1 MPGSNSVGSSD
12 YWVHD
17 LDPFILRFN
26 EDFGLRW
33 YGLSY
38 VLGFAAAY
46 FLLRLYFRY
55 NRSLW
60 NAEQA
65 INAIYVIA
73 LGVIVGGRVGYVL
86 LYDLAHF
93 FRSPL
98 TLFKVWEGGMAS
110 HGGLVG
116 LALALL
122 WYARKTEV
130 PFLKA
135 SDIAVTLGPP
145 GLFFGRIANFINGE
159 LWGKVT
165 DVSWAVIFPAS
176 ARPGTPIEF
185 ISPRHPSQLY
195 EAALEGL
202 VLLLYTQVRFWTG
215 KRHHTPPGQLCGE
228 FLLLY
233 AIVRIIG
240 EQFREPDAGLILG
253 LSRGVFYSLFIA
265 LAGIVFIIVARRTL
279 NIHRGDAESA
289 KTE

>member
-1 MPGSNSVGSSD
+1 M
-12 YWVHD
+12 
-17 LDPFILRFN
+17 
-26 EDFGLRW
+26 RW

-38 VLGFAAAY
+38 VLGFAVAY
-46 FLLRLYFRY
+46 FFLRLYYRY

-93 FRSPL
+93 IRNPL

-185 ISPRHPSQLY
+185 ISQRHPSQLY

-215 KRHHTPPGQLCGE
+215 KRHRTPPGQLCGE

-253 LSRGVFYSLFIA
+253 LSRGVFYSLFLA
-265 LAGIVFIIVARRTL
+265 LAGIVFIIVARITL
-279 NIHRGDAESA
+279 KIHRGDAESA
-289 KTE
+289 KPD

>member
-1 MPGSNSVGSSD
+1 MPASISVGSSD

-17 LDPFILRFN
+17 LDPFILRFS

-38 VLGFAAAY
+38 VLGFAVAY
-46 FLLRLYFRY
+46 FLLRLYFSY
-55 NRSLW
+55 SRSPW
-60 NAEQA
+60 NADQA

-73 LGVIVGGRVGYVL
+73 LGVIVGGRVGYIL
-86 LYDLAHF
+86 LYDLPNF
-93 FRSPL
+93 FRNPL

-110 HGGLVG
+110 HGGFVG

-122 WYARKTEV
+122 CYTRKTAV
-130 PFLKA
+130 SFLKA
-135 SDIAVTLGPP
+135 SDIIVTLAPP

-185 ISPRHPSQLY
+185 IAPRHPSQLY
-195 EAALEGL
+195 EAVLEGL
-202 VLLLYTQVRFWTG
+202 ILLLYTQVRFWTG
-215 KRHHTPPGQLCGE
+215 KRLHTPPGQLCGE

-233 AIVRIIG
+233 AIVRILG

-253 LSRGVFYSLFIA
+253 LSRGVFYSLILAIA
-265 LAGIVFIIVARRTL
+265 GVVIIIVARR
-279 NIHRGDAESA
+279 RKKE
-289 KTE
+289 